1 MQVMNELSKTVM
13 EVPRH
18 WRMKN
23 ERYNLQGTYDPVT
36 GRYTFG
42 RRPIGEIDAADPG
55 LRRALEQPA
64 TASQVDATLTALDRA
79 DEAKEHA
86 GLKLQLYGAFGVL
99 GALVIA
105 LIGLLVKWL
114 IK

>member
-1 MQVMNELSKTVM
+1 M

-42 RRPIGEIDAADPG
+42 RRAVGEADVAEPYVFE
-55 LRRALEQPA
+55 RRNGHRKAEPA
-64 TASQVDATLTALDRA
+64 FEPAER
-79 DEAKEHA
+79 
-86 GLKLQLYGAFGVL
+86 
-99 GALVIA
+99 
-105 LIGLLVKWL
+105 
-114 IK
+114 

>member
-1 MQVMNELSKTVM
+1 M

-42 RRPIGEIDAADPG
+42 RRAMGE
-55 LRRALEQPA
+55 
-64 TASQVDATLTALDRA
+64 VDAV
-79 DEAKEHA
+79 EAYVFERRNGHRKAEP
-86 GLKLQLYGAFGVL
+86 AFEP
-99 GALVIA
+99 AER
-105 LIGLLVKWL
+105 
-114 IK
+114 